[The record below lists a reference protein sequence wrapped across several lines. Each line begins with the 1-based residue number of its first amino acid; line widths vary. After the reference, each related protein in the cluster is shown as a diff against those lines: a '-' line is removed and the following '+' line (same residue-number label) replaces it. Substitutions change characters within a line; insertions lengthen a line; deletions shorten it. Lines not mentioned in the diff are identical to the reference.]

1 MNNYMNMLG
10 AAVAGWVSNSFPVI
24 RMILMIIIAL
34 CAIALICVVLCQE
47 SDSEGATALTGAES
61 YYAQNKGRSKEGM
74 LKKATIILSIIIVA
88 CVVVYFILTAI
99 YPYAG

>member
-1 MNNYMNMLG
+1 MYNYMNMLG
-10 AAVAGWVSNSFPVI
+10 AAVAGWISNSFPVI
-24 RMILMIIIAL
+24 RMILMILIGI
-34 CAIALICVVLCQE
+34 CAIALIVVVLCQE

-61 YYAQNKGRSKEGM
+61 YYSQNKGRSKEGM
-74 LKKATIILSIIIVA
+74 LKKATIILSTIIVA